1 MAPKTEA
8 VMVKVYQQ
16 PRRSSVTR
24 IEFVLDQMMRSIQAT
39 LRTIG
44 YAACNGNRVNTKAN
58 RLRFNLRSMDLPQ
71 SFPQGHCFCRLLREY
86 EASHR

>member
-1 MAPKTEA
+1 MTPKAEA
-8 VMVKVYQQ
+8 VMVKLYQRT
-16 PRRSSVTR
+16 RRSSVAHM
-24 IEFVLDQMMRSIQAT
+24 EFVLDLMVWSTPET

-44 YAACNGNRVNTKAN
+44 CTACNGNRVNTKAD

-71 SFPQGHCFCRLLREY
+71 SFPLGHCFCRLLREY